1 MSPRVL
7 SDGEAAILAMIQQGY
22 GPQNSADIVFFT
34 KADEA
39 VLFVKASDGTSPLI
53 ANLSNLA
60 AWRADGTISNDEEL
74 KKDWLRLGS

>member
-7 SDGEAAILAMIQQGY
+7 SDGEAAILAMIQRGY

-60 AWRADGTISNDEEL
+60 EWRADGTISSDDEL
-74 KKDWLRLGS
+74 KRNWLRLGS